1 MKLGKSPSE
10 LTEFM
15 QVKEQINY
23 LNRQDR
29 MTDWKLV
36 KSLSEKLLL
45 DNGTDLQTL
54 VYLTVADYKIKPDF
68 YQLTKNIE
76 LVAIALFSYWDDIWP
91 QDITARVNLLNWLN
105 RQLSEPLRA
114 SFSDKKDIKD
124 CYSLVNS
131 LSLITSTLKNKA
143 NQTSTLL
150 YLLGFVNDAISVD
163 TKSNLERPID
173 NFSIAP
179 LPEKE
184 KSPAKSR
191 IETIKEDNAPPN
203 IEHSEVLNIRKNQ
216 VDNPKKIKSY
226 KSIWLNLLFFIIGV
240 SVSSSFLYFFTKLDE
255 NKINKQWEIR
265 LDSPSELVRLINISI
280 AEQEDVMKLNLQ
292 NTIKNYVDSGN
303 ILIKNN
309 TIKERLVKLQGDL
322 LQAERKK
329 QGVTISYLKTAL
341 YEIERELEQMNC
353 LECDLGNYVK
363 TPDNLAL
370 QKNIEH
376 RFLTLLF
383 YYTQLK
389 SSKSELEPKGTQ
401 YDRPTSSSPT
411 AQ

>member
-29 MTDWKLV
+29 ATDWKLV

-54 VYLTVADYKIKPDF
+54 VYLTVADYKIKPDL

-131 LSLITSTLKNKA
+131 LSLISSTLKNKA

-150 YLLGFVNDAISVD
+150 YLLDFVNDAISVD

-179 LPEKE
+179 LPEQE
-184 KSPAKSR
+184 KLPAKSR

-203 IEHSEVLNIRKNQ
+203 IEHSEV
-216 VDNPKKIKSY
+216 
-226 KSIWLNLLFFIIGV
+226 
-240 SVSSSFLYFFTKLDE
+240 
-255 NKINKQWEIR
+255 
-265 LDSPSELVRLINISI
+265 
-280 AEQEDVMKLNLQ
+280 
-292 NTIKNYVDSGN
+292 
-303 ILIKNN
+303 
-309 TIKERLVKLQGDL
+309 
-322 LQAERKK
+322 
-329 QGVTISYLKTAL
+329 
-341 YEIERELEQMNC
+341 
-353 LECDLGNYVK
+353 
-363 TPDNLAL
+363 
-370 QKNIEH
+370 
-376 RFLTLLF
+376 
-383 YYTQLK
+383 
-389 SSKSELEPKGTQ
+389 
-401 YDRPTSSSPT
+401 
-411 AQ
+411 